1 MAMRMLSYE
10 TDQPLRQVGVLLTR
24 DEMERLVE
32 RLQATLAAGSGYA
45 RLEDADWGDLDITL
59 YTPETLPYL
68 HRRVRRL
75 IETGE

>member
-1 MAMRMLSYE
+1 MRMLNYA

-24 DEMERLVE
+24 AEAEALLE
-32 RLQATLAAGSGYA
+32 RLQAVLGAGRGYA

-59 YTPETLPYL
+59 WSDETLPFL
-68 HRRVRRL
+68 HRRTRRL